1 MIIRKEHALALLR
14 VKDEEVS
21 KGAACQIAVK
31 SEEDP
36 YVELEFQ
43 GLLEQ
48 GTSPVEFKLSY
59 AGRNLVYILEEMV
72 NQGLIA
78 HPADWDDRFRW
89 LGSEVIA
96 MIDASIRSND
106 LPGNEI
112 KDHLIKRGFAGEV
125 HEEKRGYFI
134 KINEFAKNIYDIYKN
149 THPRLIISKDMAHYL
164 ASMPVGPA
172 ETKMLP
178 EHGRFPLVL
187 ESMRLISFSV
197 PNSDVY
203 TLSGLGQEVQ
213 LVAQTCAPAFET
225 VINEDYMVAMAKFVD
240 HGLDALTEQE
250 VEILE
255 AMAFIDAE
263 GNILPA
269 GEHLLNAYH
278 LWRERE
284 YKPVKTFNL
293 EFLDEELLKMIP
305 EIWKKNE
312 TNPEIVPTDEAIVHF
327 LMEKPL
333 KEYKHIVKFYGRMLN
348 QAMGPEKK
356 ELLKK
361 KFAELFTAE
370 DLFKHF
376 YEKGNE
382 WYEKL
387 FDTVKE
393 SLYTLE
399 SFELIVSREE
409 NGKTVYKLTPYGK
422 EVYLELK
429 EKGFREITATAV
441 KAVTITKTEFG
452 APNYHWYEEGVQ
464 QHLIGGGYPTKSG
477 KLYANLA
484 YKVRRLPHITR
495 FELMVLHKLPESGYF
510 LEDIF
515 NEFDETLKEEV
526 QYAINKLEAR
536 FYLDVLPNDGIVLT
550 EPGKLIKKA
559 LSGTPEGVA
568 HPTNPLVVRIL
579 QALKQV
585 GNLYVKEQKV
595 RILPKN
601 WEEAIKISGL
611 DPETFKKEIEVARMA
626 GLIGKSSI
634 NEAGLMILEAAEL
647 LNKN

>member
-1 MIIRKEHALALLR
+1 MIIRKEHALSLLK

-21 KGAACQIAVK
+21 KGAACQILIK

-36 YVELEFQ
+36 YFELEFQ

-72 NQGLIA
+72 NEGLIP
-78 HPADWDDRFRW
+78 HPADWDERFRW
-89 LGSEVIA
+89 IGSEVIA
-96 MIDASIRSND
+96 MIDSSIRSND
-106 LPGNEI
+106 LPGEKI
-112 KDHLIKRGFAGEV
+112 KDSLIKRGFAQEV
-125 HEEKRGYFI
+125 HEEKRGNFI
-134 KINEFAKNIYDIYKN
+134 KINKYAKNVYEIYKN
-149 THPRLIISKDMAHYL
+149 THPRLIVSKDLANYL
-164 ASMPVGPA
+164 ASMPVGPG
-172 ETKMLP
+172 ETKLLP
-178 EHGRFPLVL
+178 EHGRFPILL

-213 LVAQTCAPAFET
+213 KVAQTCTPAYET
-225 VINEDYMVAMAKFVD
+225 IINEDYMAALMKVFDSGVE
-240 HGLDALTEQE
+240 ALTSQE
-250 VEILE
+250 LETLE
-255 AMAFIDAE
+255 ALSFIDGE

-269 GEHLLNAYH
+269 GEHLLHVYRV
-278 LWRERE
+278 WRERE

-305 EIWKKNE
+305 EIWKKHE
-312 TNPEIVPTDEAIVHF
+312 ENPEIVPTDKEIVHF

-333 KEYKHIVKFYGRMLN
+333 KEYKHIVEFYGRMIN
-348 QAMGPEKK
+348 QAMGYQKK

-399 SFELIVSREE
+399 SFELIVSTEE
-409 NGKTVYKLTPYGK
+409 NGKTVYKLTPHGK
-422 EVYLELK
+422 DVYLELK
-429 EKGFREITATAV
+429 EKGFREITATGV
-441 KAVTITKTEFG
+441 KAVTITNTEFG
-452 APNYHWYEEGVQ
+452 SPNYHWFEEATQ
-464 QHLIGGGYPTKSG
+464 QHLIGNGYPTKSG
-477 KLYANLA
+477 KLYAELA
-484 YKVRRLPHITR
+484 YNIKRLPHITR
-495 FELMVLHKLPESGYF
+495 FELMVLHKLPETGYF
-510 LEDIF
+510 LEDIY

-536 FYLDVLPNDGIVLT
+536 YYLDVLPNEAIVLT

-559 LSGTPEGVA
+559 LSGTPEGIA
-568 HPTNPLVVRIL
+568 HPINPVIVRIL
-579 QALKQV
+579 QALKEV
-585 GNLYVKEQKV
+585 GNLYVKEEKV

-601 WEEAIKISGL
+601 WEEAIKLSGL
-611 DPETFKKEIEVARMA
+611 DKETFEKEIAIARLA
-626 GLIGKSSI
+626 NLIGKSSI
-634 NEAGLMILEAAEL
+634 NEGGLLVLKAAEL
-647 LNKN
+647 LNQ